1 MTNDKIA
8 YVEALLYNYKKNK
21 ARVRILELGLISDED
36 FILGSIDYS
45 SNKVQTSNLS
55 SLDDKVIARQREMG
69 KLKKDIVRVEEM
81 LSILNGR
88 YKTVVINYYLEGKT
102 YEEILPLINRND
114 DKTVYNIKLRA
125 LKDMAKL
132 T

>member
-88 YKTVVINYYLEGKT
+88 YKTVVINYSLEGKT

-132 T
+132 A